1 MCRYIDDMYVEF
13 GLAQETAGKVAYTE
27 QFVTN
32 QMFHD
37 GLRKHTKDVVGKLF
51 ELSKREYR

>member
-1 MCRYIDDMYVEF
+1 MYVDF
-13 GLAQETAGKVAYTE
+13 DLAQETAGKVRGTE

-32 QMFHD
+32 AMFHD
-37 GLRKHTKDVVGKLF
+37 GLRKHTKEVVEKLF